1 MKVESLEL
9 DNFKS
14 FGKKVQ
20 ILFRKGFT
28 VISGPNGSGKS
39 NIGDSFLFVMGERS
53 NKTVRADRLSDLI
66 HKSSKGERQKN
77 YCSVSIR
84 IDTEDKSADEK
95 DRKVEIRREVVSES
109 DGYKSNYFINGRKV
123 RYSEVS
129 AMLDSFRIFLD
140 SYSFVLQG
148 DINNIVKMSG
158 GERRKLLESI
168 AGIESFDLQI
178 DKAKFDI
185 DTLNSN
191 LGKLEVLEEELKGRK
206 IALEAEREIAQKYM
220 DLTHRLK
227 NLKFTELSI
236 QQDFLRREITSQT
249 DQISSFEN
257 EIQELNVEVS
267 ELLAQLNDLRNRI
280 DTEKENLE
288 RTGNSELK
296 EIRQKIQDLKI
307 SLASNRMKSSDLK
320 DSVASI
326 RSEVESNTKYQAD
339 SSRRIQWLDS
349 NIRESEAIL
358 KDTAKKLAEKNE
370 ILKKLRESTAENS
383 KVLMNLQES
392 IRRHDE
398 ELSVMNSELES
409 LQEKQK
415 ELAVEKSRLNTE
427 IASLENRI
435 GEVEFQIKDYR
446 WAIRE
451 INETETTSSESF
463 QELNRRYYSLK
474 SDLSAKRQRKDEIVR
489 ELSRLNHEY
498 SQVQIS
504 LGSRG
509 FTVNRALATILG
521 ARNSGSI
528 QGIIGP
534 LKELISYDPKF
545 RQAVEA
551 AAGSR
556 LNSVVVR
563 DDGVAEE
570 CLNLL
575 KSSRVGK
582 LTFLPMNKMLPG
594 RPRGKAITV
603 RSSEGSL
610 GYIFENL
617 KYLDEYSNVIWY
629 AFQDTVIVDT
639 VRTARRYM
647 GGIRLVTLDGD
658 IFEAS
663 GAISGGFTERGK
675 NSEDLE
681 NRSKSLSETIQA
693 LNAELSAL
701 EVDISDIS
709 ASFESVSSDLQSRS
723 QDQGSQKT
731 KVNMLTQN
739 LEKATEQLEELRPK
753 EEAKKRE
760 ITELDG
766 KINSISG
773 SIEDLKKKILSENEA
788 KEKDFIEFRRISPS
802 YASQDEDLNSEIES
816 LSSKKNDY
824 TLEISKLRSE
834 MEFIQKN
841 IQNVEAKNRTLE
853 DDLASKRSQISS
865 LEAEES
871 ALSSDLEKLLALET
885 QIDERTREIVER
897 IRGMESEETS
907 INDSIESTRAMIS
920 TKKEMKIT
928 LQGKR
933 ENSQNKLREIE
944 GEINSS
950 DGTRMESVKTV
961 SEARSLITE
970 TMNAIESIG
979 PVNQK
984 AIEEFDNVS
993 RDLDSIRGEI
1003 EQLSSEKKE
1012 LVDLTERLTEQKKSA
1027 FMDMFNGI
1035 NNSMRTIYEQLSG
1048 GGDAFLELSNPENP
1062 LEAEVTIR
1070 ARPKGSNFTKL
1081 EALSGGEKS
1090 LTALSFIL
1098 AVQRINPSP
1107 FYYLDE
1113 VDMFLDGA
1121 NAERVGKLFKAN
1133 SGTSQIFSV
1142 SLRKSMLKYADNVV
1156 AVVNVD
1162 GENSNVYEKSF
1173 QEGIDQERGDE
1184 DEQGRDTA

>member
-1 MKVESLEL
+1 MIVESLEL

-20 ILFRKGFT
+20 IVFRKGFT

-66 HKSSKGERQKN
+66 HKSSRGERQKN

-84 IDTEDKSADEK
+84 IDTEDSSADEK
-95 DRKVEIRREVVSES
+95 DRKVEIRREVVSDS
-109 DGYKSNYFINGRKV
+109 DGYKSNYYINGRKV

-129 AMLDSFRIFLD
+129 TMLDSFRIFLD

-178 DKAKFDI
+178 DKAKYDI

-191 LGKLEVLEEELKGRK
+191 LGKLEVLQEELKNRK
-206 IALEAEREIAQKYM
+206 VSLESEREIAQKYLN
-220 DLTHRLK
+220 LTERMR

-236 QQDFLRREITSQT
+236 QQDSLRREITSQT

-257 EIQELNVEVS
+257 EIQDLNTEVS
-267 ELLAQLNDLRNRI
+267 QLLAQLNDLRNRI
-280 DTEKENLE
+280 NSEKDNLE

-307 SLASNRMKSSDLK
+307 DLASNRMKSSDLR

-326 RSEVESNTKYQAD
+326 RSEIESNSRYREE
-339 SSRRIQWLDS
+339 SSRRIQWLES
-349 NIRESEAIL
+349 NIRESELIL
-358 KDTAKKLAEKNE
+358 AETAKKLVEKNN
-370 ILKKLRESTAENS
+370 ILKKLRESSAENS
-383 KVLMNLQES
+383 KVLMGLQES
-392 IRRHDE
+392 IRVHDE
-398 ELSVMNSELES
+398 NLSALNSELDS
-409 LQEKQK
+409 LQETQK
-415 ELAVEKSRLNTE
+415 ELAIAKSRLNTE
-427 IASLENRI
+427 MASLENRI

-451 INETETTSSESF
+451 ISETETSSSENF

-474 SDLSAKRQRKDEIVR
+474 SELSGKRQRKDEIVR

-498 SQVQIS
+498 SQVQLS

-509 FTVNRALATILG
+509 VTVNRALATILE

-528 QGIIGP
+528 QGIVGP
-534 LKELISYDPKF
+534 LKELITYDPKF

-556 LNSVVVR
+556 LNAVVVR

-575 KSSRVGK
+575 KSGRTGK
-582 LTFLPMNKMLPG
+582 LTFLPLNKMLPG

-617 KYLDEYSNVIWY
+617 KYSEEYSNVIWY

-647 GGIRLVTLDGD
+647 GGIRMVTLDGD

-663 GAISGGFTERGK
+663 GAISGGFTERAK

-681 NRSKSLSETIQA
+681 NRARSLSESIQA
-693 LNAELSAL
+693 LNAELSVL
-701 EVDISDIS
+701 ETDIKELS
-709 ASFESVSSDLQSRS
+709 ASFESVSSELQSRS
-723 QDQGSQKT
+723 QDQGSHKT
-731 KVNMLTQN
+731 KLNMLNQN
-739 LEKATEQLEELRPK
+739 LETATKQLDELRPQG
-753 EEAKKRE
+753 ESKKRE
-760 ITELDG
+760 ILELDG
-766 KINSISG
+766 RISTLARSIA
-773 SIEDLKKKILSENEA
+773 DLRSRISSENES
-788 KEKDFIEFRRISPS
+788 KERDFAEFRRISPS

-816 LSSKKNDY
+816 LSSKKNEY
-824 TLEISKLRSE
+824 TVEISKLKSE

-841 IQNVEAKNRTLE
+841 IQNVVEKSSVLQ
-853 DDLASKRSQISS
+853 DDLSAKSSLISS
-865 LEAEES
+865 LQTQES
-871 ALSSDLEKLLALET
+871 VLSGELDKLLALET

-897 IRGMESEETS
+897 IRSMEREETTV
-907 INDSIESTRAMIS
+907 NENIESTKSMIS
-920 TKKEMKIT
+920 TKREMIIT

-933 ENSQNKLREIE
+933 ENSQNRLKEIE
-944 GEINSS
+944 AEISS
-950 DGTRMESVKTV
+950 SPGTRMDSVRTA
-961 SEARSLITE
+961 SEARSLMSE
-970 TMNAIESIG
+970 TLSAIESLG
-979 PVNQK
+979 PVNQR
-984 AIEEFDNVS
+984 AIEEFETVS
-993 RDLDSIRGEI
+993 RDLDSIQSEI
-1003 EQLSSEKKE
+1003 EQLSSEKKQ
-1012 LVDLTERLTEQKKSA
+1012 LVDLTERLTDQKKVA
-1027 FMDMFNGI
+1027 FMEMFNGI
-1035 NNSMRTIYEQLSG
+1035 NTSMRTIYEQLSG
-1048 GGDAFLELSNPENP
+1048 GGDAYLELSDPENP
-1062 LEAEVTIR
+1062 LESEVTIR

-1156 AVVNVD
+1156 AVVNID

-1173 QEGIDQERGDE
+1173 HDEIDEERGDD
-1184 DEQGRDTA
+1184 DEQRRDSA